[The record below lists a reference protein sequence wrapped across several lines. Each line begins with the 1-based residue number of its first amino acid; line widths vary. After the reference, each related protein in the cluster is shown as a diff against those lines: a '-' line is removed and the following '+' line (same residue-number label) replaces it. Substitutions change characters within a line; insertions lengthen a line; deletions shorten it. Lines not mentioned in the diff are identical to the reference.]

1 MRTSYGIDDMNQNE
15 LFIHNAESI
24 VSAFGDSIAPGKYLV
39 NTFPL
44 LRHVPDWVP
53 GAGFQKTF
61 KKVVEITREAVALPY
76 REAKVGLV
84 STPTFIVDTGQW
96 YSWLWKAQGIR
107 SIHPSMV
114 ASFIE
119 ALPDEDAPE
128 RQEAEA
134 RAMHVCATTYIGK

>member
-39 NTFPL
+39 NILPF
-44 LRHVPDWVP
+44 LRHVPEWVP

-61 KKVVEITREAVALPY
+61 KKVVEITRTAVALPY
-76 REAKVGLV
+76 REAKIGLV
-84 STPTFIVDTGQW
+84 STPLFIINEGQR
-96 YSWLWKAQGIR
+96 YCLLQAQGIR

-128 RQEAEA
+128 RQESEA
-134 RAMHVCATTYIGK
+134 RAMHVCATTYIGR